1 MSLMLS
7 SFVVL
12 IAVAISDIIAKTVSH
27 VSSTYINL
35 VMGIILGIIPFTNHL
50 ILSFDDKIFMI
61 FIIAPLLFFE
71 GQATP
76 ALLVRK
82 KINNILGTAVGLAA
96 VSAIIVAIVV
106 H

>member
-61 FIIAPLLFFE
+61 FI
-71 GQATP
+71 
-76 ALLVRK
+76 R
-82 KINNILGTAVGLAA
+82 
-96 VSAIIVAIVV
+96 
-106 H
+106 

>member
-35 VMGIILGIIPFTNHL
+35 VMG
-50 ILSFDDKIFMI
+50 
-61 FIIAPLLFFE
+61 LFWE
-71 GQATP
+71 
-76 ALLVRK
+76 
-82 KINNILGTAVGLAA
+82 
-96 VSAIIVAIVV
+96 
-106 H
+106 